1 MNVNFRETDHLKTQ
15 ISNND
20 IRHKELEEQIDE
32 KEETINKYVCV
43 YSRLSLSRIPREFQG
58 TL

>member
-32 KEETINKYVCV
+32 KEETINKYVCAYFHTRGV
-43 YSRLSLSRIPREFQG
+43 HVQIKTVMFK
-58 TL
+58 